1 MAQSRHGQKE
11 RPYGRNNAKQNI
23 AKNNM
28 LHGYIVWDSKFHV
41 QGWNAAAEMIFGW
54 SANEAR
60 GKHAHK
66 LIVPPDM
73 QPSANAMWEQLLRDG
88 ESTSSVKKNIS
99 RDGKQLICEWYN
111 TPLRNAGGK
120 VVGVLTMVHDITGRG
135 QIEAELNRNKKFI
148 QAVVETEPECITL
161 IDAAGDFMMVNR
173 AGLSMIQADDFEQV
187 KGRSIYPLVLPAYRN
202 TFRKIAKEVFEGKRA
217 ALTFEIMGIRGRRL
231 WLEMH
236 AVPLRDDEDEIIALL
251 GIARDFTARKQAE
264 EEILEQKRYAADIV
278 ANSATATF
286 VLNDRHTVVL
296 WNRACEELTGIP
308 AMDIVGTDSHWKV
321 FYEKKRPT
329 LADIIIDG
337 AFGQLPSLFGT
348 FKRSAFITN
357 GFQAEGWYQNLNG
370 MERYIVI
377 DAAPVY
383 NSRGEL
389 SVVIETLNDTTEW
402 KRTEEAL
409 KRELDFTAAV
419 LETTGSMV
427 LVLNRQ
433 GKIVHFN
440 RACEEAS
447 GYTFEEAQGKQ
458 VWDFLLPTEQI
469 ESIRK
474 TFKNL
479 IAGMYPIKHEN
490 LWVAK
495 DGSRKHIAW
504 SDTVLLAP
512 DGSVEFVILT
522 GIDVTEREHTRE
534 AILQEK
540 SFSDAVIRSFP
551 GIFWICDESG
561 RLTRW
566 HDNGKEVTGYSVDEL
581 MHMNVL
587 DLFREDRE
595 TVAKAMEQVFNTGSA
610 AVEARLTTKSGMAIP
625 FLLSGHRMSRDTKTY
640 LVGVGLDISERKQLE
655 DQLRQTISRE
665 PSGVLTGGITG
676 DVDNIPRASI
686 GYEDLLNMTMSP
698 PDDRLRN
705 DVDQTLSQASSAEQ
719 QSRDLQAEGGKQI
732 GNHQPV
738 DINEIINKLGP
749 SLAQLVGED
758 VWLMADL
765 TDKDATVQADSGQI
779 EQALIQLVTN
789 ARNSMPDGGTLHIDT
804 DVVDLDDEFVR
815 THPGSRPGKYAM
827 IFISDSGTGM
837 DEKTR
842 QKIYEPFLKA
852 EESGKGMGLAM
863 VYGMVK
869 QHNGY
874 IDVVS
879 EVGKG
884 TTFVIYLPAV
894 KAEISESTP
903 ADAFPAAGDR
913 EAVPVESED
922 DAAGELVS
930 MAEDR
935 EAVPVESE
943 DDAAGEPVS
952 TAEDREAIPVAED
965 GEAIRDEVSA
975 AETRKTILV
984 AGEDEAIRGL
994 IRDMLQEF
1002 GFAVIMAQD
1011 GEDALKK
1018 FTENRDKI
1026 RLLISDVMMSKKN
1039 GKELFEEIKGMKP
1052 AVKAIF
1058 VSEYEAD
1065 RVQGK
1070 GVPDEGLNFIIKPF
1084 AVNTL
1089 LEVVNLALDS

>member
-1 MAQSRHGQKE
+1 MTQSRSKE
-11 RPYGRNNAKQNI
+11 TNRPYGRNNVKQNI
-23 AKNNM
+23 AENNM
-28 LHGYIVWDSKFHV
+28 LHGYIVWDSRFRV

-54 SANEAR
+54 SAKEAR

-73 QPSANAMWEQLLRDG
+73 QPSANEMWEQLLRDG
-88 ESTSSVKKNIS
+88 ESTGSVKKNIS

-135 QIEAELNRNKKFI
+135 QIEAELNRSKKFI

-161 IDAAGDFMMVNR
+161 IDAAGDLMMVNR
-173 AGLSMIQADDFEQV
+173 AGLSMIQADSFEQV

-202 TFRKIAKEVFEGKRA
+202 TFRTINKEVFEGKPA
-217 ALTFEIMGIRGRRL
+217 TLAFEIMGIRGRRL

-236 AVPLRDDEDEIIALL
+236 AVPLRNDEDEIIALL

-278 ANSATATF
+278 ANSAIATF

-308 AMDIVGTDSHWKV
+308 AMDIVGTDNHRKV
-321 FYEKKRPT
+321 FSDKKRPT

-337 AFGQLPSLFGT
+337 AFSQLPSLFGT
-348 FKRSAFITN
+348 FKRSASITN
-357 GFQAEGWYQNLNG
+357 GFQVEGWYQNLNG
-370 MERYIVI
+370 RDRYIVI

-389 SVVIETLNDTTEW
+389 SVVIETLNDATEW
-402 KRTEEAL
+402 KKTEEVL

-419 LETTGSMV
+419 LETTGSLV

-433 GKIVHFN
+433 GKIVQFN
-440 RACEEAS
+440 RACEEAF
-447 GYTFEEAQGKQ
+447 GYTFEEAQGKH

-474 TFKNL
+474 IFKNL

-490 LWVAK
+490 HWVSK
-495 DGSRKHIAW
+495 DGSRKLIAW
-504 SDTVLLAP
+504 SDTVLLAS

-522 GIDVTEREHTRE
+522 GIDVTERERTNE

-540 SFSDAVIRSFP
+540 SFSDAIIRSFP
-551 GIFWICDESG
+551 GIFWICDDSG

-566 HDNGKEVTGYSVDEL
+566 NDNEKEVTGYSIDEL
-581 MHMNVL
+581 MHMSVL
-587 DLFREDRE
+587 DLFREDQE
-595 TVAKAMEQVFNTGSA
+595 TVARAMEQVFTTGSA
-610 AVEARLTTKSGMAIP
+610 AVEARLMTKSGIAIP
-625 FLLSGHRMSRDTKTY
+625 CLLSGLRMSREARAY
-640 LVGVGLDISERKQLE
+640 FVGVGLDISDRKHLE
-655 DQLRQTISRE
+655 EQLRQTKSRE
-665 PSGVLTGGITG
+665 PSGALTGGIAG
-676 DVDNIPRASI
+676 DVESIRRASI
-686 GYEDLLNMTMSP
+686 GYEDLLNMTMP
-698 PDDRLRN
+698 PLDVPLRN
-705 DVDQTLSQASSAEQ
+705 DADQTLSQASSAEPPL
-719 QSRDLQAEGGKQI
+719 RDLPADSGMHTS
-732 GNHQPV
+732 NRQPV
-738 DINEIINKLGP
+738 NINEIIKKQGP
-749 SLAQLVGED
+749 YLAQLIGED
-758 VWLMADL
+758 IWLMADL

-779 EQALIQLVTN
+779 EQALIHLATN
-789 ARNSMPDGGTLHIDT
+789 ARNAMPHGGTLHIDT
-804 DVVDLDDEFVR
+804 DLVDLDDEFVR

-827 IFISDSGTGM
+827 IFITDSGTGM

-852 EESGKGMGLAM
+852 EEAGKGTGLAL

-894 KAEISESTP
+894 QSEISESTLS
-903 ADAFPAAGDR
+903 DA
-913 EAVPVESED
+913 
-922 DAAGELVS
+922 VS
-930 MAEDR
+930 AM
-935 EAVPVESE
+935 
-943 DDAAGEPVS
+943 
-952 TAEDREAIPVAED
+952 EDREAIPAEGE
-965 GEAIRDEVSA
+965 GEAVGELVSA
-975 AETRKTILV
+975 AEIRKTILV
-984 AGEDEAIRGL
+984 AGEDEAVRGL
-994 IRDMLQEF
+994 IKDMLQEF
-1002 GFAVIMAQD
+1002 GYEVIMAQD
-1011 GEDALKK
+1011 GEDALNK

-1026 RLLISDVMMSKKN
+1026 QLLISDVMMSKKN
-1039 GKELFEEIKGMKP
+1039 GKELYEEIKGINP
-1052 AVKAIF
+1052 TVKAIF
-1058 VSEYEAD
+1058 LSEYEAD
-1065 RVQGK
+1065 RICGK

-1084 AVNTL
+1084 AVHTL
-1089 LEVVNLALDS
+1089 LEGVNLALES